1 MIYYRYCKSP
11 HFPHSKCRRKR
22 VPCWSIY
29 IISLCVQ
36 GEGRPGGGQ
45 GVCQYRWKRRIPAS
59 RSVLLPIGMH
69 WILVLKGLWICIH
82 LLRIR
87 IRMFISMRIRIQ
99 PNKICNKLPVLH
111 KELKKTKKI
120 AQKLNEMELVHIYL
134 IKKKKKITIS
144 TNFLEFFLF
153 FPP

>member
-59 RSVLLPIGMH
+59 RSVLLHIGMH

-87 IRMFISMRIRIQ
+87 IWMFISMRIRIQ
-99 PNKICNKLPVLH
+99 PNKICNKLPVE
-111 KELKKTKKI
+111 KDKKDCSKVKCNG
-120 AQKLNEMELVHIYL
+120 ACPLGWSV
-134 IKKKKKITIS
+134 
-144 TNFLEFFLF
+144 EFFF
-153 FPP
+153 DRTEQGN

>member
-1 MIYYRYCKSP
+1 M
-11 HFPHSKCRRKR
+11 
-22 VPCWSIY
+22 PCWSIY

-36 GEGRPGGGQ
+36 GEGRPGGDQ

-59 RSVLLPIGMH
+59 RSVLLHIGMH

-120 AQKLNEMELVHIYL
+120 AQKLKCNGACPHLL
-134 IKKKKKITIS
+134 NLKKIKLQFLPIS
-144 TNFLEFFLF
+144 VNFFCF
-153 FPP
+153 FPPEIFPSWILIWIRIY